1 MIIKNQE
8 WLREE
13 VKKVGLKH
21 SKEVK
26 VMSFPQHE
34 SSHFSAQPFLGFSV
48 ISNFKMKKFS
58 HKRMK

>member
-1 MIIKNQE
+1 M
-8 WLREE
+8 
-13 VKKVGLKH
+13 KKVGLKH